1 MAASLKI
8 DLNCDLGE
16 SFGRYNLGEDAAMM
30 ALITSANIACG
41 FHAGDPDVM
50 ACTVALAREH
60 GVNIGAHPGYP
71 DLQGFGRRRLDLT
84 PQEIVHAL
92 IYQLGALQAFVT
104 IASLSLTHVKPHGAL
119 YNLASQDAQ
128 VAMAVADGV
137 AAYDPALILVGLAG
151 SALIQ
156 AGRSVGLQ
164 TANEGFPDRAYLA
177 DGNLSPR
184 SQPGAL
190 ITNPEAV
197 AENALKLI
205 RDGIK
210 VDGKSVRID
219 TLCLHGDNPHAVQ
232 NARALRAKLTHAGVA
247 VAPLG
252 EVI

>member
-92 IYQLGALQAFVT
+92 IYQLGALQAFVK
-104 IASLSLTHVKPHGAL
+104 IAGLSLTHVKPHGAL

-232 NARALRAKLTHAGVA
+232 NARALREKLTLAGVA

-252 EVI
+252 EVL

>member
-92 IYQLGALQAFVT
+92 IYQLGALQAFVK
-104 IASLSLTHVKPHGAL
+104 IAGLSLTHVKPHGAL

-190 ITNPEAV
+190 ITNPKAV

-232 NARALRAKLTHAGVA
+232 NARALREKLTLAGVA

-252 EVI
+252 EVL

>member
-92 IYQLGALQAFVT
+92 IYQLGALQAFVK
-104 IASLSLTHVKPHGAL
+104 IAGLSLTHVKPHGAL

-137 AAYDPALILVGLAG
+137 AAYDSALILVGLAG

-232 NARALRAKLTHAGVA
+232 NARALREKLTLAGVA

-252 EVI
+252 EVL

>member
-92 IYQLGALQAFVT
+92 IYQLGALQAFVK
-104 IASLSLTHVKPHGAL
+104 IAGLSLTHVKPHGAL

-137 AAYDPALILVGLAG
+137 AAYDSALILVGLAG

-190 ITNPEAV
+190 ITNPKAV

-232 NARALRAKLTHAGVA
+232 NARALREKLTLAGVA

>member
-92 IYQLGALQAFVT
+92 IYQLGALQAFVK
-104 IASLSLTHVKPHGAL
+104 IAGLSLTHVKPHGAL

-232 NARALRAKLTHAGVA
+232 NARALREKLTLAGVA